1 MRDILIF
8 LYIFVIPW
16 PIFFVP
22 EAVGLKLQRVF
33 FGHVLIPF
41 CCVCV
46 LCVCV
51 VGCKGLKYDPKKDAC
66 GLMT

>member
-16 PIFFVP
+16 PYFFVP

-33 FGHVLIPF
+33 FGHVLILSVVF
-41 CCVCV
+41 VSFVSVCTLLV
-46 LCVCV
+46 ARDSSMIQKRMHV
-51 VGCKGLKYDPKKDAC
+51 V
-66 GLMT
+66 